1 MLVKT
6 KTSQT
11 TNSKTMTRIINEMYK
26 QLNELKVDTNK
37 KVTDLKENSN
47 KHLNE
52 MKKTMQYERRIQ

>member
-1 MLVKT
+1 
-6 KTSQT
+6 
-11 TNSKTMTRIINEMYK
+11 MTRIINEMYK